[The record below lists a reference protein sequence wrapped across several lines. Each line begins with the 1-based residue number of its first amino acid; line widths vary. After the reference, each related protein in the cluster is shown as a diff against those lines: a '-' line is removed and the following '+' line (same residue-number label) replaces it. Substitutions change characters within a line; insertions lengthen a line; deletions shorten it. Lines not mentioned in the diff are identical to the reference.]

1 MSDLK
6 PVMVRLPPD
15 VYEKLRVQAFHSAIP
30 PAVLARSLIK
40 QQLEAFDGPAEALE
54 ERSPAPPSASTPITP
69 TPSPALS
76 SSPGRRSG
84 SSKRRKNKKRGR

>member
-15 VYEKLRVQAFHSAIP
+15 VYEKLRVQAFRSAIP

-40 QQLEAFDGPAEALE
+40 QQLETFDGPAEGLE
-54 ERSPAPPSASTPITP
+54 EASPAAPVASAPTTSL
-69 TPSPALS
+69 TPSS
-76 SSPGRRSG
+76 SSRRRSG
-84 SSKRRKNKKRGR
+84 NSKRRKSKKRNR

>member
-15 VYEKLRVQAFHSAIP
+15 VYEKLRVQAFGMAIP

-40 QQLEAFDGPAEALE
+40 QQLEALAGSAEEELE
-54 ERSPAPPSASTPITP
+54 EPSPAPSPASTSPS
-69 TPSPALS
+69 SPAPS
-76 SSPGRRSG
+76 SSPRRRSVNA
-84 SSKRRKNKKRGR
+84 KRRKNKKRAR

>member
-40 QQLEAFDGPAEALE
+40 QLEAFDGPGELE
-54 ERSPAPPSASTPITP
+54 EPSPAPSPASTSPS
-69 TPSPALS
+69 SPAPS
-76 SSPGRRSG
+76 SSPRRRSVNA
-84 SSKRRKNKKRGR
+84 KRRKNKKRAR